1 MKHSRTIITF
11 PYDMACDIKY
21 LPTKRHKKP
30 HTIRGSHRVWGEVP
44 VVEEKDF
51 PAAFNVKKY
60 HTVCPSAKTHD
71 DLSKNLPTKDGY
83 MPIPVRAYKGKF
95 YRPYQ
100 YGFGAVETTCGVNS
114 IEALRYETE
123 RMFREYGIE
132 MTPPETGKFLANAL
146 MLEEDKVSLSAA
158 QKADGKRIREFC
170 SEFVSFKGKLWT
182 ECGEPFYH
190 YMVFGM
196 GNGNGGT
203 AFFVDF
209 ENEWLAWHPGEMVY
223 NAFHREQCLEAA
235 RKHATMRHDSMTL
248 LNNPK
253 VNIEILLPE
262 LVKIKENIF

>member
-30 HTIRGSHRVWGEVP
+30 HTIRGSHRVCGEVP

-51 PAAFNVKKY
+51 PVAFKVKKY
-60 HTVCPSAKTHD
+60 HTVCPSAKTHE
-71 DLSKNLPTKDGY
+71 DLSKDLPTKSGY
-83 MPIPVRAYKGKF
+83 MPVPVRAYKGKF

-100 YGFGAVETTCGVNS
+100 YGFGAVETTCGAKSV
-114 IEALRYETE
+114 EALQYEAK
-123 RMFREYGIE
+123 RMFHEYGIE
-132 MTPPETGKFLANAL
+132 MTPPETGKFLSNAL
-146 MLEEDKVSLSAA
+146 MLKEDMCALAEA
-158 QKADGKRIREFC
+158 QKEDGKRIKNFC

-190 YMVFGM
+190 FMVFGI

-223 NAFHREQCLEAA
+223 NAFHRKECLDAA
-235 RKHATMRHDSMTL
+235 RERATMRHDSMTL

-253 VNIEILLPE
+253 VDIEVLLPE

>member
-1 MKHSRTIITF
+1 MKHSKTFITF

-21 LPTKRHKKP
+21 LPSKRHRKP
-30 HTIRGSHRVWGEVP
+30 HTTRGSHRVCGEVP

-51 PAAFNVKKY
+51 QVAFKVKRF
-60 HTVCPSAKTHD
+60 HTVCPSAKTPD
-71 DLSKNLPTKDGY
+71 DLSKDLPTKDGF
-83 MPIPVRAYKGKF
+83 MPITVRTYKGKF

-100 YGFGAVETTCGVNS
+100 YVFGAVETTCGVKS
-114 IEALRYETE
+114 IEALRYETD

-132 MTPPETGKFLANAL
+132 MTPPETCKFIADAI
-146 MLEEDKVSLSAA
+146 MLEEDVRSLASA
-158 QKADGKRIREFC
+158 QKADCKRFRKFC
-170 SEFVSFKGKLWT
+170 SEFVSFKGKLWK

-209 ENEWLAWHPGEMVY
+209 ENEWLAWHRGEMVY

-235 RKHATMRHDSMTL
+235 RKRATMRHDSMTL

-253 VNIEILLPE
+253 EKIEILLPE

>member
-21 LPTKRHKKP
+21 LPTKRHRKP

-51 PAAFNVKKY
+51 PVAFKVKKY

-71 DLSKNLPTKDGY
+71 DLSKDLPTKDGY
-83 MPIPVRAYKGKF
+83 MPITVRTYMGKF

-100 YGFGAVETTCGVNS
+100 YVFGAVETTCGVKS

>member
-1 MKHSRTIITF
+1 MKPTVITI

-21 LPTKRHKKP
+21 LPSKRHRKP
-30 HTIRGSHRVWGEVP
+30 HTTRGSHRVCGEVQ

-51 PAAFNVKKY
+51 PVAFKVKKY
-60 HTVCPSAKTHD
+60 RTVCPSAKTQKE
-71 DLSKNLPTKDGY
+71 LSEDRPTKNGY
-83 MPIPVRAYKGKF
+83 MPITVRTYKGKF

-100 YGFGAVETTCGVNS
+100 YVFGAVETTCGVKS
-114 IEALRYETE
+114 IEALRYETD

-132 MTPPETGKFLANAL
+132 MTPSETGKFLADAI
-146 MLEEDKVSLSAA
+146 MFEEDKDSLSAA

-170 SEFVSFKGKLWT
+170 SKFVSFKGKLWT

-190 YMVFGM
+190 YLVFGM

-209 ENEWLAWHPGEMVY
+209 ENEWLAWHRGEMVY
-223 NAFHREQCLEAA
+223 NAFHREECLDAA
-235 RKHATMRHDSMTL
+235 RKRATMRHDYMEL
-248 LNNPK
+248 LNHPK
-253 VNIEILLPE
+253 EDIEILLPE